1 MKHRIINFPSA
12 VFAGVLGLSVAAHA
26 DVVNTFDTDIDGWRV
41 GNLDNVAEARIAPAY
56 NPPGG
61 FLVTGDLYATVGFF
75 APAAFLGNQS
85 AAYGGTLSYDTQTAL
100 GNDGLAYTAV
110 VLYGSGLQISTHG
123 PIPGTSF
130 SNFSFNLTEANWFLY
145 PGGGFAGNVPV
156 TQAQFFS
163 VLSNLTDIGIEA
175 DWRTGLDE
183 TGLDNVRLTNAAVGV
198 PGPIAGAGLP
208 ALVIATG
215 GLLGWWRR
223 RQKAA

>member
-1 MKHRIINFPSA
+1 M
-12 VFAGVLGLSVAAHA
+12 
-26 DVVNTFDTDIDGWRV
+26 
-41 GNLDNVAEARIAPAY
+41 
-56 NPPGG
+56 
-61 FLVTGDLYATVGFF
+61 
-75 APAAFLGNQS
+75 
-85 AAYGGTLSYDTQTAL
+85 
-100 GNDGLAYTAV
+100 
-110 VLYGSGLQISTHG
+110 
-123 PIPGTSF
+123 
-130 SNFSFNLTEANWFLY
+130 
-145 PGGGFAGNVPV
+145 